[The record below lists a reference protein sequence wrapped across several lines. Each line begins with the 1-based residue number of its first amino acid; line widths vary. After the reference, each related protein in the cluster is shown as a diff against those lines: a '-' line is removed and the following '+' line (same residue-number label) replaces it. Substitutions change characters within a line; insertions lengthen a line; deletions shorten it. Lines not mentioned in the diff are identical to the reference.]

1 MHKDLVKFRKT
12 LASLACSPL
21 ILISNNLE
29 LAAKYLPNKEEGPA
43 RYKSNEEVKNDLLL
57 GFNNSQKDSVL
68 IADNG
73 EKSNEENVLI
83 AEIVIEGWEKHPEG
97 RKLELAAY
105 EIGRAHV

>member
-12 LASLACSPL
+12 LTSLACSPL

-29 LAAKYLPNKEEGPA
+29 LAAKYLPNKEEGPI
-43 RYKSNEEVKNDLLL
+43 RYKTNEEVKNDLLL

-83 AEIVIEGWEKHPEG
+83 AEIVIEG
-97 RKLELAAY
+97 
-105 EIGRAHV
+105 